1 MDISPRMRAEVC
13 LISAACVA
21 LAWRLQPGDPGGKR
35 QLGSAGPG
43 PVKMR
48 SQGEGDA
55 GDRRRGQSFAEER
68 WWGSLV
74 RPQLVQSEVG
84 M

>member
-1 MDISPRMRAEVC
+1 MSNQRC
-13 LISAACVA
+13 LRG
-21 LAWRLQPGDPGGKR
+21 LARCLQPGDPGGKR
-35 QLGSAGPG
+35 QRGPASPG

-55 GDRRRGQSFAEER
+55 GDRRRGQSFAKER
-68 WWGSLV
+68 WWGSPV
-74 RPQLVQSEVG
+74 HPRLVQSEVG